1 MQATGGGRAHQDLV
15 NGVGAMHDIHE
26 VMRALEGGSK
36 LTRFY
41 SRRKPEFRMFRVKL
55 ETRQLIWTR
64 SIGGKP
70 EGTGET
76 F

>member
-1 MQATGGGRAHQDLV
+1 M
-15 NGVGAMHDIHE
+15 GALHDIHE

-41 SRRKPEFRMFRVKL
+41 SRRKPEYRMFRIKL

-70 EGTGET
+70 EGTG
-76 F
+76 

>member
-1 MQATGGGRAHQDLV
+1 MPLNGGVRMV
-15 NGVGAMHDIHE
+15 NGGSVPDIHE

-41 SRRKPEFRMFRVKL
+41 YRRRPEYRMFRVRL

-70 EGTGET
+70 EGMGK
-76 F
+76 